1 MREYAWPPGLPPED
15 DSETSMRATAE
26 VIRNLFLAHRA
37 ARLALRAGPGGEQ
50 RLVSANS
57 YYLGLPTHF
66 WKLPLP
72 LMQWVDWRATS
83 EKGWD
88 EEDWAL
94 VEGRIVLRPQLGMPG
109 GRRSFSRQRAH
120 VGPLLIAALA
130 ALSRQLA
137 AMFGE
142 ARTFAA
148 LSSFTASNWWQLG
161 MRGRLPE
168 FLCPRECVGQIDYVA
183 FDYYFG
189 TQFVGRIGT
198 LLDVIERRYDRAPIW
213 AAGLGD
219 ALRYFAEMFPGLPLF
234 IIENGFA
241 GPHTELSRARHL
253 RQHLRQV
260 QYALADGLDVIGY
273 LAWSL
278 TTNREWGLP
287 SGPHADFGLYHVDLD
302 GDPALTR
309 HRTPVAG
316 TYQTIIHHRRA

>member
-66 WKLPLP
+66 WKLPFP

-83 EKGWD
+83 EKGWA

-94 VEGRIVLRPQLGMPG
+94 VEGRIVLRPELGRP
-109 GRRSFSRQRAH
+109 GRRASNRPRAH

-130 ALSRQLA
+130 ALSRRVA

-142 ARTFAA
+142 ARTFAG

-168 FLCPRECVGQIDYVA
+168 FLCPRECVGQLDYVA

-219 ALRYFAEMFPGLPLF
+219 ALRYFAKLFPGLPLF

-241 GPHTELSRARHL
+241 GRHTELARARHL

-260 QYALADGLDVIGY
+260 QCALADGLDIMGY

-302 GDPALTR
+302 GDPTLTR

-316 TYQTIIHHRRA
+316 TYQTIIHHRLA

>member
-1 MREYAWPPGLPPED
+1 
-15 DSETSMRATAE
+15 MRATAE

-37 ARLALRAGPGGEQ
+37 ARLALRDGPGGED

-57 YYLGLPTHF
+57 YYLGLPTHL
-66 WKLPLP
+66 WKFPFP

-83 EKGWD
+83 EQGWA
-88 EEDWAL
+88 EEDWIL
-94 VEGRIVLRPQLGMPG
+94 VEGRIMLRPAL
-109 GRRSFSRQRAH
+109 RRPSQQRAPTLQPVH
-120 VGPLLIAALA
+120 PGPLLLAGLATLSRHVAAL
-130 ALSRQLA
+130 
-137 AMFGE
+137 FGE
-142 ARTFAA
+142 TKTFAA

-161 MRGRLPE
+161 LRGRLPE
-168 FLCPRECVGQIDYVA
+168 FLCPRECVGQLDYVA

-189 TQFVGRIGT
+189 TQFLGRIGT

-241 GPHTELSRARHL
+241 GPPSEISRARHL
-253 RQHLRQV
+253 RKHLRQV
-260 QYALADGLDVIGY
+260 QCARAGGLNVIGY

-287 SGPHADFGLYHVDLD
+287 PGPHADFGLYHVDLD
-302 GDPALTR
+302 GDPTLTR

-316 TYQTIIHHRRA
+316 TYSSIIRHRRA